1 MLTGEESQEQS
12 SEIKENMA
20 SRTEYYLESLIT
32 DAFKGKGFQKINE
45 LFEEKEI
52 YPPQKYSKQLFNQLD
67 KVLKKELDK
76 NEFQNVSLLLKCIQM
91 YFKSDPQ
98 EGASLLI
105 QQGLIPKITNDAL
118 EVKIHSTESL
128 LVISAL
134 LIYFNFYMVSW
145 FERAREFL
153 ILIEPAQN
161 KSLLRLVEDFFD
173 SALVICKCNSEGKKQ
188 LLDSFLPDLGQLVT
202 ETHVGCALRQEAL
215 RTLNS
220 MLDSVPREERRK
232 FHMSEEMCSLTKDL
246 AKTILEVGDYDLQVA
261 LSEALCRLITK
272 KWRDDLVHNWFEDDY
287 LAEAFKEIK
296 DREFETDC
304 RKFLNQLNDRLGD
317 KKRVYSFPCI
327 SAFADMEEVKKP
339 SDEKLEEFW
348 IDFNA
353 GSQSVSFY
361 IDSAEGALWDS
372 VRLPTEVVSSY
383 SLREDTGEK
392 IVKIYMKNPTMI
404 NGKEVT
410 KIKIHFNA
418 KFDILNILY
427 KVLGKDKMMIKTDD
441 EDLISTEEQT
451 KQNGTLI
458 TNEFSY
464 LQWKKDSTNIE
475 KTDSLSDI
483 LTSQYSDQSQK
494 TSSGVTTSMGSQ
506 QTETEDAKLS
516 QECEAAVSQTLSA
529 KKSKTPSPKLNDKTS
544 EPPIE
549 EQPDIQVVEEHSPE
563 VVEWEKNRRTS
574 LGKEIIEAKM
584 NSYDFEYSS
593 DSLNHDKDTEAKQI
607 LGQKVSLQ
615 NQRHHENGNM
625 KLESSKL
632 ERRPSDYRKHLF
644 SESNRDTA
652 SNSQSEKSWI
662 LDSQK
667 KSLPKTLD
675 YTRRRPRVRSKLKV
689 LPLSSASSG
698 SDYHTKKVG
707 VSRPTMHREVLKKEI
722 KSSAMRLDFSAVEL
736 PVKALLSDDLEA
748 DDLTLPLS
756 ASSHEYSDAGEKKK
770 YAEVSSKLPGKDKVS
785 KFKRKG
791 SDLSPGGVVKKPK
804 LSRWEMGQPS
814 PGISPEPRKLFDS
827 IEKKKEIQTGG
838 ESDETDDIF
847 VSKILHEDVSDSGVI
862 AAFESFT
869 SQLTKTFWS
878 RYKRMEI
885 CAMNALKTSEKSVS
899 ALLNQIHQC
908 RLNKLENFHKV
919 VVQELAN
926 LEKDAQIL
934 SILEK
939 DTVDFWNKQSIKL
952 SSFCN
957 HQKQRIQSM
966 DSVLEETT
974 RSFKDTIQNT
984 KYEHPQEKVEEN
996 SKVFVVAS
1004 D

>member
-1 MLTGEESQEQS
+1 MLKEEESQEQS

-105 QQGLIPKITNDAL
+105 QQGLIPK
-118 EVKIHSTESL
+118 
-128 LVISAL
+128 
-134 LIYFNFYMVSW
+134 MVSW

-153 ILIEPAQN
+153 ILIEPEQN

-202 ETHVGCALRQEAL
+202 ETNVGCALRQEAL

-232 FHMSEEMCSLTKDL
+232 FPMSEEMCSLTKDL

-383 SLREDTGEK
+383 SLREDNGEK

-418 KFDILNILY
+418 KFDILNTLY
-427 KVLGKDKMMIKTDD
+427 EVLGKDKMMIKTDN

-458 TNEFSY
+458 TNESSY

-483 LTSQYSDQSQK
+483 LTSQYSDQSHK
-494 TSSGVTTSMGSQ
+494 TSSGITTSMGSQ

-529 KKSKTPSPKLNDKTS
+529 KKSKTPSPQLNDKTS
-544 EPPIE
+544 ESPVE
-549 EQPDIQVVEEHSPE
+549 EQPDIQVIEEHSPE
-563 VVEWEKNRRTS
+563 VVEWGEKKNRRTS

-584 NSYDFEYSS
+584 NSYDFENSS
-593 DSLNHDKDTEAKQI
+593 DSLNYEKVTEAKQKI

-615 NQRHHENGNM
+615 NQR
-625 KLESSKL
+625 
-632 ERRPSDYRKHLF
+632 KHLF
-644 SESNRDTA
+644 SESNWDTA
-652 SNSQSEKSWI
+652 SNSHSEKSWI

-770 YAEVSSKLPGKDKVS
+770 YVEVSSKLPGKDKVS

-804 LSRWEMGQPS
+804 LSGWEMGQPS

-838 ESDETDDIF
+838 ESDESDDIF

-869 SQLTKTFWS
+869 SQLTKTFWVLS
-878 RYKRMEI
+878 TEF
-885 CAMNALKTSEKSVS
+885 
-899 ALLNQIHQC
+899 Q

-966 DSVLEETT
+966 NSVLEETT

-984 KYEHPQEKVEEN
+984 KYEHPQEKAEEN

>member
-1 MLTGEESQEQS
+1 MLKEEESQEQS
-12 SEIKENMA
+12 SEIKGNMA

-52 YPPQKYSKQLFNQLD
+52 YSPQKYSKQLFNQLD
-67 KVLKKELDK
+67 KVLKKGPAMCNPLLQAGQLASAK
-76 NEFQNVSLLLKCIQM
+76 PLQAPTTKPLQNPRSPCNLYRM
-91 YFKSDPQ
+91 
-98 EGASLLI
+98 E
-105 QQGLIPKITNDAL
+105 
-118 EVKIHSTESL
+118 
-128 LVISAL
+128 
-134 LIYFNFYMVSW
+134 
-145 FERAREFL
+145 REFL
-153 ILIEPAQN
+153 ILIEPAKN

-202 ETHVGCALRQEAL
+202 ETNVGCALRQEAL

-232 FHMSEEMCSLTKDL
+232 FPTSEEMCSLTKDL

-348 IDFNA
+348 IDFNV
-353 GSQSVSFY
+353 GSQCVSFY
-361 IDSAEGALWDS
+361 IDSTEGALWDS
-372 VRLPTEVVSSY
+372 VRLPTETVSSY
-383 SLREDTGEK
+383 SLREDNGEK
-392 IVKIYMKNPTMI
+392 MVKIYLKNPTMI

-418 KFDILNILY
+418 KFDILNTLNE
-427 KVLGKDKMMIKTDD
+427 VLGEDKMMIKTDR

-458 TNEFSY
+458 TGESSY
-464 LQWKKDSTNIE
+464 LQWKKDSTNTE

-483 LTSQYSDQSQK
+483 LTSQYSDQSHK
-494 TSSGVTTSMGSQ
+494 TSSGVTMSMGSQ

-549 EQPDIQVVEEHSPE
+549 EHPDIQVVEEYSLE
-563 VVEWEKNRRTS
+563 ADEWEKKNRRTS
-574 LGKEIIEAKM
+574 LSKQIEAKM
-584 NSYDFEYSS
+584 NSYDFENSS
-593 DSLNHDKDTEAKQI
+593 DSLNYEKVTEAKQKI
-607 LGQKVSLQ
+607 LGQKISLQ
-615 NQRHHENGNM
+615 NQRSHENGNM
-625 KLESSKL
+625 KRESTKL

-644 SESNRDTA
+644 SESNRDSP

-667 KSLPKTLD
+667 KSLTKTLD

-707 VSRPTMHREVLKKEI
+707 VSRPTMHRKVLKKEI
-722 KSSAMRLDFSAVEL
+722 KSRAMRLDFSAVEL

-756 ASSHEYSDAGEKKK
+756 ASSHDYSDAGEKKK
-770 YAEVSSKLPGKDKVS
+770 YEEVSSKFPGEDKVS

-791 SDLSPGGVVKKPK
+791 SDQSLGGVVKKPK
-804 LSRWEMGQPS
+804 LSRWQMDQS
-814 PGISPEPRKLFDS
+814 FPGISPEPRKLFDS
-827 IEKKKEIQTGG
+827 IEKKKEIQTGR
-838 ESDETDDIF
+838 ESDDSDDTF

-869 SQLTKTFWS
+869 NQLTKTFWS

-885 CAMNALKTSEKSVS
+885 CAKNALKTSEKSVS
-899 ALLNQIHQC
+899 ALLYQIHQC

-926 LEKDAQIL
+926 LEKDTQIL

-957 HQKQRIQSM
+957 HQRQRIQTM
-966 DSVLEETT
+966 DSVLEETV

-984 KYEHPQEKVEEN
+984 TYEHPQEKVEEN

>member
-1 MLTGEESQEQS
+1 MVKDEESQEQG
-12 SEIKENMA
+12 SEIKASML
-20 SRTEYYLESLIT
+20 SRTEYYLETLIT

-98 EGASLLI
+98 EGASLFI
-105 QQGLIPKITNDAL
+105 QQGLIPK
-118 EVKIHSTESL
+118 
-128 LVISAL
+128 
-134 LIYFNFYMVSW
+134 MVSW

-161 KSLLRLVEDFFD
+161 KSLLKLVEDFFD
-173 SALVICKCNSEGKKQ
+173 SALVICKCNSEGQKQ
-188 LLDSFLPDLGQLVT
+188 LLESFLPDLGHLVT
-202 ETHVGCALRQEAL
+202 DINVACPLRQEAL

-232 FHMSEEMCSLTKDL
+232 FPTSEEMCSLTKDL

-272 KWRDDLVHNWFEDDY
+272 KWRDELVHNWFEDDY

-317 KKRVYSFPCI
+317 KKRVYSLPCI

-348 IDFNA
+348 IDFNI
-353 GSQSVSFY
+353 GSRSVSFY
-361 IDSAEGALWDS
+361 IDSIEGALWDS
-372 VRLPTEVVSSY
+372 VRLPMEVVSRY
-383 SLREDTGEK
+383 SLREDNGKK
-392 IVKIYMKNPTMI
+392 ILKIYLKNPTMV

-410 KIKIHFNA
+410 KIKIHFSA
-418 KFDILNILY
+418 KLEILNILN
-427 KVLGKDKMMIKTDD
+427 KVLGEDKMMNKTDK
-441 EDLISTEEQT
+441 EDLLSPEEQT
-451 KQNGTLI
+451 MQNGTLI
-458 TNEFSY
+458 AGESTY
-464 LQWKKDSTNIE
+464 LELRKDSTNTE

-483 LTSQYSDQSQK
+483 LSSQCSDHSHK

-516 QECEAAVSQTLSA
+516 QACEAVVSQALSA
-529 KKSKTPSPKLNDKTS
+529 KMSKTPSPKLDDKIS
-544 EPPIE
+544 EPLRE
-549 EQPDIQVVEEHSPE
+549 EQPDVQVVNEHSPE
-563 VVEWEKNRRTS
+563 ADAQEKKSRRTS
-574 LGKEIIEAKM
+574 LGKQIIEAKKD
-584 NSYDFEYSS
+584 SFDFENSS
-593 DSLNHDKDTEAKQI
+593 DSLNYAKVTDAKQKI
-607 LGQKVSLQ
+607 LGLKVSLQ
-615 NQRHHENGNM
+615 NQRSNENGNM
-625 KLESSKL
+625 KRESSKQ
-632 ERRPSDYRKHLF
+632 ERRQSDYRKHLF
-644 SESNRDTA
+644 SESNLDTP
-652 SNSQSEKSWI
+652 SNSLSEKSWI

-667 KSLPKTLD
+667 KSLPKTQD

-698 SDYHTKKVG
+698 SDYRTKKVG
-707 VSRPTMHREVLKKEI
+707 VSRQTMHREVQKKET
-722 KSSAMRLDFSAVEL
+722 KSSATRLDFSTVEQ
-736 PVKALLSDDLEA
+736 PDNLEA

-756 ASSHEYSDAGEKKK
+756 VSSHEDSDAGEK
-770 YAEVSSKLPGKDKVS
+770 YEEVSSKLPGEDKVS
-785 KFKRKG
+785 KLKRGG

-804 LSRWEMGQPS
+804 LSTWEMDQSS
-814 PGISPEPRKLFDS
+814 PGIPFEPRKLFDS
-827 IEKKKEIQTGG
+827 TEKKEIPTG
-838 ESDETDDIF
+838 EKSDELDDNF
-847 VSKILHEDVSDSGVI
+847 VSKVLHEDVGDSDVI

-869 SQLTKTFWS
+869 SQLKKTFWS

-885 CAMNALKTSEKSVS
+885 CAKNALKASEKNVS
-899 ALLNQIHQC
+899 ALLNQMHQC

-919 VVQELAN
+919 VVQELAH

-934 SILEK
+934 SSLEK

-966 DSVLEETT
+966 DSVLEETVK
-974 RSFKDTIQNT
+974 SFEDTIQNT

>member
-1 MLTGEESQEQS
+1 MLKEEESQEQS
-12 SEIKENMA
+12 SEIKGNMA

-52 YPPQKYSKQLFNQLD
+52 YSPQKYSKQLFNQLD
-67 KVLKKELDK
+67 KVLKK
-76 NEFQNVSLLLKCIQM
+76 
-91 YFKSDPQ
+91 
-98 EGASLLI
+98 
-105 QQGLIPKITNDAL
+105 
-118 EVKIHSTESL
+118 
-128 LVISAL
+128 
-134 LIYFNFYMVSW
+134 
-145 FERAREFL
+145 
-153 ILIEPAQN
+153 PAKN

-202 ETHVGCALRQEAL
+202 ETNVGCALRQEAL

-232 FHMSEEMCSLTKDL
+232 FPTSEEMCSLTKDL

-348 IDFNA
+348 IDFNV
-353 GSQSVSFY
+353 GSQCVSFY
-361 IDSAEGALWDS
+361 IDSTEGALWDS
-372 VRLPTEVVSSY
+372 VRLPTETVSSY
-383 SLREDTGEK
+383 SLREDNGEK
-392 IVKIYMKNPTMI
+392 MVKIYLKNPTMI

-418 KFDILNILY
+418 KFDILNTLNE
-427 KVLGKDKMMIKTDD
+427 VLGEDKMMIKTDR

-458 TNEFSY
+458 TGESSY
-464 LQWKKDSTNIE
+464 LQWKKDSTNTE

-483 LTSQYSDQSQK
+483 LTSQYSDQSHK

-549 EQPDIQVVEEHSPE
+549 EHPDIQVVEEYSLE
-563 VVEWEKNRRTS
+563 ADEWEKKNRRTS
-574 LGKEIIEAKM
+574 LSKQIEAKM
-584 NSYDFEYSS
+584 NSYDFENSS
-593 DSLNHDKDTEAKQI
+593 DSLNYEKVTEAKQKI
-607 LGQKVSLQ
+607 LGQKISLQ
-615 NQRHHENGNM
+615 NQRSHENGNM
-625 KLESSKL
+625 KRESTKL

-644 SESNRDTA
+644 SESNRDSP

-667 KSLPKTLD
+667 KSLTKTLD

-707 VSRPTMHREVLKKEI
+707 VSRPTMHRKVLKKEI

-756 ASSHEYSDAGEKKK
+756 ASSHDYSDAGEKKK
-770 YAEVSSKLPGKDKVS
+770 YEEVSSKFPGEDKVS

-791 SDLSPGGVVKKPK
+791 SDQSLGGVVKKPK
-804 LSRWEMGQPS
+804 LSRWQMDQS
-814 PGISPEPRKLFDS
+814 FPGISPEPRKLFDS
-827 IEKKKEIQTGG
+827 IEKKKEIQTGR
-838 ESDETDDIF
+838 ESDDSDDTF

-869 SQLTKTFWS
+869 NQLTKTFWS

-885 CAMNALKTSEKSVS
+885 CAKNALKTSEKSVS
-899 ALLNQIHQC
+899 ALLYQIHQC

-926 LEKDAQIL
+926 LEKDTQIL

-957 HQKQRIQSM
+957 HQRQRIQTM
-966 DSVLEETT
+966 DSVLEETV

-984 KYEHPQEKVEEN
+984 TYEHPQEKVEEN

>member
-1 MLTGEESQEQS
+1 MLKEEESQEQS
-12 SEIKENMA
+12 NEIKENMA

-52 YPPQKYSKQLFNQLD
+52 YPPQKYSKQFFNQLD

-105 QQGLIPKITNDAL
+105 QQGLIPK
-118 EVKIHSTESL
+118 
-128 LVISAL
+128 
-134 LIYFNFYMVSW
+134 MVSW

-202 ETHVGCALRQEAL
+202 ETKVGCALRQEAL

-232 FHMSEEMCSLTKDL
+232 FPMSEEMCSLTKDL

-348 IDFNA
+348 IDFNV

-372 VRLPTEVVSSY
+372 VRLPREVVSSY
-383 SLREDTGEK
+383 SLREDNGEE

-410 KIKIHFNA
+410 KIKIHFSA
-418 KFDILNILY
+418 KFDILNTLNE
-427 KVLGKDKMMIKTDD
+427 VLGKDKMMAI
-441 EDLISTEEQT
+441 
-451 KQNGTLI
+451 I
-458 TNEFSY
+458 TNESSY

-483 LTSQYSDQSQK
+483 LTSQYSDQSHK
-494 TSSGVTTSMGSQ
+494 TSSGITTSMGSQ

-544 EPPIE
+544 EPSIE
-549 EQPDIQVVEEHSPE
+549 EQPDIQFVEEHSPE
-563 VVEWEKNRRTS
+563 IDEWEKKNRRTS
-574 LGKEIIEAKM
+574 LGREIIEAKM
-584 NSYDFEYSS
+584 NSYDFENSS
-593 DSLNHDKDTEAKQI
+593 DSLHYEKVSEAKQKI
-607 LGQKVSLQ
+607 LGQRVSLQ
-615 NQRHHENGNM
+615 NQ
-625 KLESSKL
+625 
-632 ERRPSDYRKHLF
+632 RKHLF

-652 SNSQSEKSWI
+652 SNSHSEKSWI

-698 SDYHTKKVG
+698 SDYHTKKVA
-707 VSRPTMHREVLKKEI
+707 VSRPTMHRDVLKKEI

-736 PVKALLSDDLEA
+736 PDDLEA

-770 YAEVSSKLPGKDKVS
+770 YAEVSSKLPGEDKVS

-791 SDLSPGGVVKKPK
+791 SDLSPGGVVKKRK
-804 LSRWEMGQPS
+804 LSRWEMGQSS

-838 ESDETDDIF
+838 ESDESDDIF

-869 SQLTKTFWS
+869 RQLTKTFWS

-885 CAMNALKTSEKSVS
+885 CAKNALKTSEKSVS

-966 DSVLEETT
+966 DSVLEETA

-984 KYEHPQEKVEEN
+984 KYEHPQEQVEEN

>member
-1 MLTGEESQEQS
+1 MLKEEESQEQS

-105 QQGLIPKITNDAL
+105 QQGLIPK
-118 EVKIHSTESL
+118 
-128 LVISAL
+128 
-134 LIYFNFYMVSW
+134 MVSW

-202 ETHVGCALRQEAL
+202 ETKVGCALRQEAL

-232 FHMSEEMCSLTKDL
+232 FPMSEEMCSLTKDL

-348 IDFNA
+348 IDFNV

-372 VRLPTEVVSSY
+372 VRLPREVVSSY
-383 SLREDTGEK
+383 SLREDNGEE

-410 KIKIHFNA
+410 KIKIHFSA
-418 KFDILNILY
+418 KFDILNTLNE
-427 KVLGKDKMMIKTDD
+427 VLGKDKMMAI
-441 EDLISTEEQT
+441 
-451 KQNGTLI
+451 I
-458 TNEFSY
+458 TNESSY

-483 LTSQYSDQSQK
+483 LTSQYSDQSHK
-494 TSSGVTTSMGSQ
+494 TSSGITTSMGSQ

-516 QECEAAVSQTLSA
+516 QECEAAVSQILSA

-544 EPPIE
+544 EPSIE
-549 EQPDIQVVEEHSPE
+549 EQPDIQFVEEHSPE
-563 VVEWEKNRRTS
+563 IDEWEKKNRRTS

-584 NSYDFEYSS
+584 NSYDFENSS
-593 DSLNHDKDTEAKQI
+593 DSLHYEKVSEAKQKI
-607 LGQKVSLQ
+607 LGQRVSLQ
-615 NQRHHENGNM
+615 NQ
-625 KLESSKL
+625 
-632 ERRPSDYRKHLF
+632 RKHLF

-652 SNSQSEKSWI
+652 SNSHSEKSWI

-698 SDYHTKKVG
+698 SDYHTKKLQAAWHATKLHFKQWTVVMPNFSSVPNVA

-736 PVKALLSDDLEA
+736 PDDLEA

-770 YAEVSSKLPGKDKVS
+770 YVEVSSKLPGEDKVS

-791 SDLSPGGVVKKPK
+791 SDLSPGGVVKKRK
-804 LSRWEMGQPS
+804 LSRWEMGQSS

-838 ESDETDDIF
+838 ESDESDDIF

-869 SQLTKTFWS
+869 KQLTKTFWS

-885 CAMNALKTSEKSVS
+885 CAKNALKTSEKSVS

-966 DSVLEETT
+966 DSVLEETA

-984 KYEHPQEKVEEN
+984 KYEHPQEKVKEN

>member
-1 MLTGEESQEQS
+1 MPAVFPRAKLSSEVNGVFARVKATGSGSLERSFLTRQIPHSKKLTSTAKRPLINGGRAGSKTMRGEESQEQS

-67 KVLKKELDK
+67 KVLKK
-76 NEFQNVSLLLKCIQM
+76 
-91 YFKSDPQ
+91 
-98 EGASLLI
+98 
-105 QQGLIPKITNDAL
+105 
-118 EVKIHSTESL
+118 
-128 LVISAL
+128 
-134 LIYFNFYMVSW
+134 
-145 FERAREFL
+145 AR
-153 ILIEPAQN
+153 
-161 KSLLRLVEDFFD
+161 
-173 SALVICKCNSEGKKQ
+173 KKQ

-202 ETHVGCALRQEAL
+202 ETNVGCALRQEAL

-232 FHMSEEMCSLTKDL
+232 FPMSEEMCSLTKDL

-372 VRLPTEVVSSY
+372 VRLPMEVVSSY
-383 SLREDTGEK
+383 SLREDNGEK
-392 IVKIYMKNPTMI
+392 IVKIYTKNPTMI

-418 KFDILNILY
+418 KFDILNTLY
-427 KVLGKDKMMIKTDD
+427 EVLGKDKMMIKTDN
-441 EDLISTEEQT
+441 EDLISPKEQT

-458 TNEFSY
+458 TNESSY

-483 LTSQYSDQSQK
+483 LTSQYSDQSHK
-494 TSSGVTTSMGSQ
+494 TSSGITTSMGSQ

-549 EQPDIQVVEEHSPE
+549 EQPDIQVVEEHSQE
-563 VVEWEKNRRTS
+563 VVEWEKKNRRTS

-584 NSYDFEYSS
+584 NSYDFENSS
-593 DSLNHDKDTEAKQI
+593 DSLNYEKVTEAKQKI

-615 NQRHHENGNM
+615 NQ
-625 KLESSKL
+625 
-632 ERRPSDYRKHLF
+632 RKHLF

-652 SNSQSEKSWI
+652 SNSHSEKSWI
-662 LDSQK
+662 LDSQQ

-736 PVKALLSDDLEA
+736 PDDLEA

-756 ASSHEYSDAGEKKK
+756 ASSHEYSDAGEKTK
-770 YAEVSSKLPGKDKVS
+770 YVEVSSKLPGKDKVS

-827 IEKKKEIQTGG
+827 IEKKKEIQTGV
-838 ESDETDDIF
+838 ESDESDDIF

-885 CAMNALKTSEKSVS
+885 CAKNALKTSEKSVS

-939 DTVDFWNKQSIKL
+939 DTV
-952 SSFCN
+952 
-957 HQKQRIQSM
+957 
-966 DSVLEETT
+966 
-974 RSFKDTIQNT
+974 
-984 KYEHPQEKVEEN
+984 YEHPQEKVEEN

>member
-1 MLTGEESQEQS
+1 MLKEEESQEQS

-52 YPPQKYSKQLFNQLD
+52 YSPQKYSKQLFNQID
-67 KVLKKELDK
+67 KVLKKMSC
-76 NEFQNVSLLLKCIQM
+76 N
-91 YFKSDPQ
+91 
-98 EGASLLI
+98 
-105 QQGLIPKITNDAL
+105 
-118 EVKIHSTESL
+118 
-128 LVISAL
+128 
-134 LIYFNFYMVSW
+134 
-145 FERAREFL
+145 
-153 ILIEPAQN
+153 PAKN

-202 ETHVGCALRQEAL
+202 ETNVGCALRQEAL

-232 FHMSEEMCSLTKDL
+232 FPTSEEMCSLTKDL

-348 IDFNA
+348 IDFNV
-353 GSQSVSFY
+353 GSQCVSFY
-361 IDSAEGALWDS
+361 IDSTEGALWDS
-372 VRLPTEVVSSY
+372 VRLPTETVSSY
-383 SLREDTGEK
+383 SLREDNEEK
-392 IVKIYMKNPTMI
+392 IAKIYLKNPTMI

-418 KFDILNILY
+418 KFDILNTLSE
-427 KVLGKDKMMIKTDD
+427 VLGEDKMMIKTDR

-458 TNEFSY
+458 TGESSY
-464 LQWKKDSTNIE
+464 LQWKKDSTNTE

-483 LTSQYSDQSQK
+483 LTSQYSDQSHK

-549 EQPDIQVVEEHSPE
+549 EQPDIQVVEEYSPE
-563 VVEWEKNRRTS
+563 ADEWEKKNRRTS
-574 LGKEIIEAKM
+574 LSKQIEAKM
-584 NSYDFEYSS
+584 NSYDFENSS
-593 DSLNHDKDTEAKQI
+593 DSLNYEKVTEAKQKI
-607 LGQKVSLQ
+607 LGQKISLQ
-615 NQRHHENGNM
+615 NQRSHENGNM
-625 KLESSKL
+625 KRESTKL

-644 SESNRDTA
+644 SESNRDSP

-756 ASSHEYSDAGEKKK
+756 ASSHDYSDAGEKKK
-770 YAEVSSKLPGKDKVS
+770 YEEVSSKLPGEDKVS
-785 KFKRKG
+785 TFKRKG
-791 SDLSPGGVVKKPK
+791 SDQSLGGVVKKPK
-804 LSRWEMGQPS
+804 LSRWQMDQS
-814 PGISPEPRKLFDS
+814 FPGISPEPRKLFDS
-827 IEKKKEIQTGG
+827 IEKKKEIQTGR
-838 ESDETDDIF
+838 ELDDSDDTF

-869 SQLTKTFWS
+869 NQLTKTFWS

-885 CAMNALKTSEKSVS
+885 CAKNALKTSEKSVS
-899 ALLNQIHQC
+899 ALLYQIHQC

-926 LEKDAQIL
+926 LEKDTQIL

-957 HQKQRIQSM
+957 HQRQRIQTM
-966 DSVLEETT
+966 NSVLEETV
-974 RSFKDTIQNT
+974 RSFKDTVQNT
-984 KYEHPQEKVEEN
+984 TYEHPQEKVEEN

>member
-1 MLTGEESQEQS
+1 MLKEEESQEQS

-105 QQGLIPKITNDAL
+105 QQGLIPK
-118 EVKIHSTESL
+118 
-128 LVISAL
+128 
-134 LIYFNFYMVSW
+134 MVSW

-202 ETHVGCALRQEAL
+202 ETKVGCALRQEAL

-232 FHMSEEMCSLTKDL
+232 FPMSEEMCSLTKDL

-348 IDFNA
+348 IDFNV

-372 VRLPTEVVSSY
+372 VRLPREVVSSY
-383 SLREDTGEK
+383 SLREDNGEE

-410 KIKIHFNA
+410 KIKIHFSA
-418 KFDILNILY
+418 KFDILNTLNE
-427 KVLGKDKMMIKTDD
+427 VLGKDKMMAI
-441 EDLISTEEQT
+441 
-451 KQNGTLI
+451 I
-458 TNEFSY
+458 TNESSY

-483 LTSQYSDQSQK
+483 LTSQYSDQSHK
-494 TSSGVTTSMGSQ
+494 TSSGITTSMGSQ

-544 EPPIE
+544 EPSIE
-549 EQPDIQVVEEHSPE
+549 EQPDIQFVEEHSPE
-563 VVEWEKNRRTS
+563 IDEWEKKNRRTS
-574 LGKEIIEAKM
+574 VGKEIIEAKM
-584 NSYDFEYSS
+584 NSYDFENSS
-593 DSLNHDKDTEAKQI
+593 DSLHYEKVSEAKQKI
-607 LGQKVSLQ
+607 LGQRVSLQ
-615 NQRHHENGNM
+615 NQ
-625 KLESSKL
+625 
-632 ERRPSDYRKHLF
+632 RKHLF

-652 SNSQSEKSWI
+652 SNSHSEKSWI

-698 SDYHTKKVG
+698 SDYHTKKVA

-736 PVKALLSDDLEA
+736 PDDLEA

-770 YAEVSSKLPGKDKVS
+770 YAEVSSKLPGEDKVS

-791 SDLSPGGVVKKPK
+791 SDLSPGGVVKKRK
-804 LSRWEMGQPS
+804 LSRWEMGQSS

-838 ESDETDDIF
+838 ESDESDDIF
-847 VSKILHEDVSDSGVI
+847 VSKILHEDVSVI

-869 SQLTKTFWS
+869 KQLTKTFWPAK
-878 RYKRMEI
+878 YINQLAAVI
-885 CAMNALKTSEKSVS
+885 CCLVTLHFKDIEFIFIAY
-899 ALLNQIHQC
+899 

-966 DSVLEETT
+966 DSVLEETA

>member
-1 MLTGEESQEQS
+1 MLKEEESQEQS
-12 SEIKENMA
+12 SEIKGNMA

-52 YPPQKYSKQLFNQLD
+52 YSPQKYSKQLFNQLD

-105 QQGLIPKITNDAL
+105 QQGLIPK
-118 EVKIHSTESL
+118 
-128 LVISAL
+128 
-134 LIYFNFYMVSW
+134 MVSW

-153 ILIEPAQN
+153 ILIEPAKN

-202 ETHVGCALRQEAL
+202 ETNVGCALRQEAL

-232 FHMSEEMCSLTKDL
+232 FPTSEEMCSLTKDL

-348 IDFNA
+348 IDFNV
-353 GSQSVSFY
+353 GSQCVSFY
-361 IDSAEGALWDS
+361 IDSTEGALWDS
-372 VRLPTEVVSSY
+372 VRLPTETVSSY
-383 SLREDTGEK
+383 SLREDNGEK
-392 IVKIYMKNPTMI
+392 MVKIYLKNPTMV

-418 KFDILNILY
+418 KFDILNTLNE
-427 KVLGKDKMMIKTDD
+427 VLGEDKMMIKTDR

-458 TNEFSY
+458 TGESSY
-464 LQWKKDSTNIE
+464 LQWKKDSTNTE

-483 LTSQYSDQSQK
+483 LTSQYSDQSHK

-549 EQPDIQVVEEHSPE
+549 EHPDIQVVEEYSLE
-563 VVEWEKNRRTS
+563 ADEWEKKNRRTS
-574 LGKEIIEAKM
+574 LSKQIEAKM
-584 NSYDFEYSS
+584 NSYDFENLS
-593 DSLNHDKDTEAKQI
+593 DSLNYEKVTEAKQKI
-607 LGQKVSLQ
+607 LGQKISLQ
-615 NQRHHENGNM
+615 NQRSHENGNM
-625 KLESSKL
+625 KQESTKL

-644 SESNRDTA
+644 SESNRDSP

-667 KSLPKTLD
+667 KSLTKTLD

-707 VSRPTMHREVLKKEI
+707 VSRPTMHRKVLKKEI

-756 ASSHEYSDAGEKKK
+756 ASSHDYSDAGEKKK
-770 YAEVSSKLPGKDKVS
+770 YEEVSSKFPGEDKVS

-791 SDLSPGGVVKKPK
+791 SDQSLGGVVKKPK
-804 LSRWEMGQPS
+804 LSRWQMDQS
-814 PGISPEPRKLFDS
+814 FPGISPEPRKLFDS
-827 IEKKKEIQTGG
+827 IEKKKEIQTGR
-838 ESDETDDIF
+838 ESDDSDDTF

-869 SQLTKTFWS
+869 NQLTKTFWS

-885 CAMNALKTSEKSVS
+885 CAKNALKTSEKSVS
-899 ALLNQIHQC
+899 ALLYQIHQC

-926 LEKDAQIL
+926 LEKDTQIL

-957 HQKQRIQSM
+957 HQRQRIQTM
-966 DSVLEETT
+966 DSVLEETV

-984 KYEHPQEKVEEN
+984 TYEHPQEKVEEN

>member
-1 MLTGEESQEQS
+1 MLKAEESQEQS
-12 SEIKENMA
+12 SEMKENMT

-52 YPPQKYSKQLFNQLD
+52 YSPQKYSKQLFNQLD

-105 QQGLIPKITNDAL
+105 QQGLIPKI
-118 EVKIHSTESL
+118 I
-128 LVISAL
+128 
-134 LIYFNFYMVSW
+134 SW

-202 ETHVGCALRQEAL
+202 ETNVGCALRQEAL

-232 FHMSEEMCSLTKDL
+232 FPMSEEMCSLTKDL

-287 LAEAFKEIK
+287 LAKAFKEIK

-348 IDFNA
+348 IDFNV

-372 VRLPTEVVSSY
+372 VRLPTEAVSSY
-383 SLREDTGEK
+383 SLTEDNGEK

-410 KIKIHFNA
+410 KIKIHFSA
-418 KFDILNILY
+418 KFDILNTLN
-427 KVLGKDKMMIKTDD
+427 KVLGEDKIMMKTDR

-458 TNEFSY
+458 TSESS
-464 LQWKKDSTNIE
+464 LEVRKKDAIHTE

-483 LTSQYSDQSQK
+483 LTSQYSDQSHK

-529 KKSKTPSPKLNDKTS
+529 KKAKTPSPKLNDKTS

-549 EQPDIQVVEEHSPE
+549 EQPDIQIVEEHSPE
-563 VVEWEKNRRTS
+563 VDEWEKKNRRTS
-574 LGKEIIEAKM
+574 LSKQIEAKM
-584 NSYDFEYSS
+584 NSYDFENSS
-593 DSLNHDKDTEAKQI
+593 DSLNYEKVTEAKQKI

-615 NQRHHENGNM
+615 NQRSHENGNM
-625 KLESSKL
+625 KWESSKL

-644 SESNRDTA
+644 SESNRDTP

-698 SDYHTKKVG
+698 SDYHPKKVG
-707 VSRPTMHREVLKKEI
+707 VSRPTMHREVLKKKI
-722 KSSAMRLDFSAVEL
+722 KSSVMRLDFSAVEQ

-756 ASSHEYSDAGEKKK
+756 VSSHEYSDAGEKKK
-770 YAEVSSKLPGKDKVS
+770 YEEASSKLPGEDKVS

-791 SDLSPGGVVKKPK
+791 SDLLPGGVIKKPK
-804 LSRWEMGQPS
+804 LSRWQMDPS
-814 PGISPEPRKLFDS
+814 TPGSSPEPRKRFDS
-827 IEKKKEIQTGG
+827 TEKKKEIQTGG
-838 ESDETDDIF
+838 ESDESDDIF

-862 AAFESFT
+862 AAFETFT

-885 CAMNALKTSEKSVS
+885 CAKNALKTSEKSVS

-966 DSVLEETT
+966 DSVLEETV
-974 RSFKDTIQNT
+974 RSFKDTIQNA

-996 SKVFVVAS
+996 SKVFIVAS

>member
-1 MLTGEESQEQS
+1 MLKEEESQEQS

-76 NEFQNVSLLLKCIQM
+76 NEFQNVSLLLKCIQL

-105 QQGLIPKITNDAL
+105 QQGLIPK
-118 EVKIHSTESL
+118 
-128 LVISAL
+128 
-134 LIYFNFYMVSW
+134 MVSW

-153 ILIEPAQN
+153 ILIEPEQN

-202 ETHVGCALRQEAL
+202 ETNVGCALRQEAL

-232 FHMSEEMCSLTKDL
+232 FPMSEEMCSLTKDL

-304 RKFLNQLNDRLGD
+304 KILNQLNDRLGD

-361 IDSAEGALWDS
+361 IDSAEGTLWDS

-383 SLREDTGEK
+383 SLREDNGEK

-404 NGKEVT
+404 NCKEVT
-410 KIKIHFNA
+410 KIKIHFNT
-418 KFDILNILY
+418 KFDILNTLY
-427 KVLGKDKMMIKTDD
+427 EVLGKDKMMIKTDN

-458 TNEFSY
+458 TNESSY

-483 LTSQYSDQSQK
+483 LTSQYSDQSHK
-494 TSSGVTTSMGSQ
+494 TSSGITTSMGSQ

-516 QECEAAVSQTLSA
+516 QECEAAVSQILSA

-544 EPPIE
+544 EPPAE

-563 VVEWEKNRRTS
+563 VIEWEKKNRRTS

-584 NSYDFEYSS
+584 NSYDFENSS
-593 DSLNHDKDTEAKQI
+593 DSLNYEKVTEAKQKI

-615 NQRHHENGNM
+615 NQR
-625 KLESSKL
+625 
-632 ERRPSDYRKHLF
+632 KHLF
-644 SESNRDTA
+644 SESNWDTA

-698 SDYHTKKVG
+698 SDYHTKKV
-707 VSRPTMHREVLKKEI
+707 RCY
-722 KSSAMRLDFSAVEL
+722 
-736 PVKALLSDDLEA
+736 VKALLSDDLEA

-770 YAEVSSKLPGKDKVS
+770 YVEVSSKLPGKDKVS

-838 ESDETDDIF
+838 ELDESDDIF

-885 CAMNALKTSEKSVS
+885 CAKNALKTSEERVS

-974 RSFKDTIQNT
+974 RSFKDTLQNT

>member
-1 MLTGEESQEQS
+1 MLKGEESQEQS

-105 QQGLIPKITNDAL
+105 QQGLIPK
-118 EVKIHSTESL
+118 
-128 LVISAL
+128 
-134 LIYFNFYMVSW
+134 MVSW

-202 ETHVGCALRQEAL
+202 ETNVGCALRQEAL

-232 FHMSEEMCSLTKDL
+232 FPMSEEMCSLTKDL

-372 VRLPTEVVSSY
+372 VRLPMEVVSSY
-383 SLREDTGEK
+383 SLREDNGEK
-392 IVKIYMKNPTMI
+392 IVKIYTKNPTMI

-418 KFDILNILY
+418 KFDILNTLY
-427 KVLGKDKMMIKTDD
+427 EVLGKDKMMIKTDN
-441 EDLISTEEQT
+441 EDLISPEEQT

-458 TNEFSY
+458 TNESSY

-483 LTSQYSDQSQK
+483 LTSQYSDQSHK
-494 TSSGVTTSMGSQ
+494 TSSGITTSMGSQ

-544 EPPIE
+544 EPLIE
-549 EQPDIQVVEEHSPE
+549 EQPDIQVVEDHSPE
-563 VVEWEKNRRTS
+563 VVEWEEKKNRRTS

-584 NSYDFEYSS
+584 NSYDFENSS
-593 DSLNHDKDTEAKQI
+593 DSLNYEKVTEAKQKV

-615 NQRHHENGNM
+615 NQRSHENGNM
-625 KLESSKL
+625 KRESSKL

-652 SNSQSEKSWI
+652 SNSHSEKSWI
-662 LDSQK
+662 LDSQQ

-722 KSSAMRLDFSAVEL
+722 KSSAMRLDFSAMEL
-736 PVKALLSDDLEA
+736 PDDLEA

-756 ASSHEYSDAGEKKK
+756 ASSHEYSDAGEKTK
-770 YAEVSSKLPGKDKVS
+770 YEEVSSKLPGKDKVS

-827 IEKKKEIQTGG
+827 IEKKKEIQTGV
-838 ESDETDDIF
+838 ESDESDDIF

-885 CAMNALKTSEKSVS
+885 CAKNALKTSEKSVS

-939 DTVDFWNKQSIKL
+939 DTVDFWNKQSIRL

>member
-1 MLTGEESQEQS
+1 MLKEEESQEQS
-12 SEIKENMA
+12 SEIKGNMA

-52 YPPQKYSKQLFNQLD
+52 YSPQKYSKQLFNQLD

-105 QQGLIPKITNDAL
+105 QQGLIPK
-118 EVKIHSTESL
+118 
-128 LVISAL
+128 
-134 LIYFNFYMVSW
+134 MVSW

-153 ILIEPAQN
+153 ILIEPAKN

-202 ETHVGCALRQEAL
+202 ETNVGCALRQEAL

-232 FHMSEEMCSLTKDL
+232 FPTSEEMCSLTKDL

-348 IDFNA
+348 IDFNV
-353 GSQSVSFY
+353 GSQCVSFY
-361 IDSAEGALWDS
+361 IDSTEGALWDS
-372 VRLPTEVVSSY
+372 VRLPTETVSSY
-383 SLREDTGEK
+383 SLREDNGEK
-392 IVKIYMKNPTMI
+392 MVKIYLKNPTMI

-418 KFDILNILY
+418 KFDILNTLNE
-427 KVLGKDKMMIKTDD
+427 VLGEDKMMIKTDR

-458 TNEFSY
+458 TGESSY
-464 LQWKKDSTNIE
+464 LQWKKDSTNTE

-483 LTSQYSDQSQK
+483 LTSQYSDQSHK
-494 TSSGVTTSMGSQ
+494 TSSGVTMSMGSQ

-549 EQPDIQVVEEHSPE
+549 EHPDIQVVEEYSLE
-563 VVEWEKNRRTS
+563 ADEWEKKNRRTS
-574 LGKEIIEAKM
+574 LSKQIEAKM
-584 NSYDFEYSS
+584 NSYDFENSS
-593 DSLNHDKDTEAKQI
+593 DSLNYEKVTEAKQKI
-607 LGQKVSLQ
+607 LGQKISLQ
-615 NQRHHENGNM
+615 NQRSHENGNM
-625 KLESSKL
+625 KRESTKL

-644 SESNRDTA
+644 SESNRDSP

-667 KSLPKTLD
+667 KSLTKTLD

-707 VSRPTMHREVLKKEI
+707 VSRPTMHRKVLKKEI
-722 KSSAMRLDFSAVEL
+722 KSRAMRLDFSAVEL

-756 ASSHEYSDAGEKKK
+756 ASSHDYSDAGEKKK
-770 YAEVSSKLPGKDKVS
+770 YEEVSSKFPGEDKVS

-791 SDLSPGGVVKKPK
+791 SDQSLGGVVKKPK
-804 LSRWEMGQPS
+804 LSRWQMDQS
-814 PGISPEPRKLFDS
+814 FPGISPEPRKLFDS
-827 IEKKKEIQTGG
+827 IEKKKEIQTGR
-838 ESDETDDIF
+838 ESDDSDDTF

-869 SQLTKTFWS
+869 NQLTKTFWS

-885 CAMNALKTSEKSVS
+885 CAKNALKTSEKSVS
-899 ALLNQIHQC
+899 ALLYQIHQC

-926 LEKDAQIL
+926 LEKDTQIL

-957 HQKQRIQSM
+957 HQRQRIQTM
-966 DSVLEETT
+966 DSVLEETV

-984 KYEHPQEKVEEN
+984 TYEHPQEKVEEN

>member
-1 MLTGEESQEQS
+1 ML
-12 SEIKENMA
+12 K
-20 SRTEYYLESLIT
+20 
-32 DAFKGKGFQKINE
+32 
-45 LFEEKEI
+45 
-52 YPPQKYSKQLFNQLD
+52 
-67 KVLKKELDK
+67 
-76 NEFQNVSLLLKCIQM
+76 
-91 YFKSDPQ
+91 
-98 EGASLLI
+98 
-105 QQGLIPKITNDAL
+105 
-118 EVKIHSTESL
+118 
-128 LVISAL
+128 
-134 LIYFNFYMVSW
+134 
-145 FERAREFL
+145 
-153 ILIEPAQN
+153 
-161 KSLLRLVEDFFD
+161 
-173 SALVICKCNSEGKKQ
+173 VICKCNSE
-188 LLDSFLPDLGQLVT
+188 
-202 ETHVGCALRQEAL
+202 
-215 RTLNS
+215 
-220 MLDSVPREERRK
+220 
-232 FHMSEEMCSLTKDL
+232 
-246 AKTILEVGDYDLQVA
+246 DYDLQVA

-304 RKFLNQLNDRLGD
+304 RKFLNQLNYRLGD

-348 IDFNA
+348 IDFNV

-383 SLREDTGEK
+383 SLREDNGEK

-418 KFDILNILY
+418 KFDILKTLNE
-427 KVLGKDKMMIKTDD
+427 VLGEDKMMASIK
-441 EDLISTEEQT
+441 DLISTEEQT

-458 TNEFSY
+458 TNESRY
-464 LQWKKDSTNIE
+464 LQWKKDSANIE

-483 LTSQYSDQSQK
+483 LTSQYSDQSHK
-494 TSSGVTTSMGSQ
+494 TSSGITMSMGSQ

-544 EPPIE
+544 EPSIE
-549 EQPDIQVVEEHSPE
+549 EQSDIQIVEEHSPE
-563 VVEWEKNRRTS
+563 VDEWEKKNRRTS

-584 NSYDFEYSS
+584 NSYDFENSS
-593 DSLNHDKDTEAKQI
+593 DSLNYEKVTEAKQKI

-615 NQRHHENGNM
+615 NQ
-625 KLESSKL
+625 
-632 ERRPSDYRKHLF
+632 RKHLF

-652 SNSQSEKSWI
+652 SNSHSEKSWI

-736 PVKALLSDDLEA
+736 PDDLEA

-756 ASSHEYSDAGEKKK
+756 VSSHEYSDAGEKKK
-770 YAEVSSKLPGKDKVS
+770 YAEVSSKLPGEYKVPR
-785 KFKRKG
+785 FKRKG

-804 LSRWEMGQPS
+804 LSGWETGQSS

-838 ESDETDDIF
+838 ESDESDDIF
-847 VSKILHEDVSDSGVI
+847 VSKILHEDVGDSGVI

-885 CAMNALKTSEKSVS
+885 CAKNALKTSEKSVS

-939 DTVDFWNKQSIKL
+939 DTV
-952 SSFCN
+952 
-957 HQKQRIQSM
+957 
-966 DSVLEETT
+966 
-974 RSFKDTIQNT
+974 
-984 KYEHPQEKVEEN
+984 YEHPQEKVEEN
-996 SKVFVVAS
+996 RKVFVVAS